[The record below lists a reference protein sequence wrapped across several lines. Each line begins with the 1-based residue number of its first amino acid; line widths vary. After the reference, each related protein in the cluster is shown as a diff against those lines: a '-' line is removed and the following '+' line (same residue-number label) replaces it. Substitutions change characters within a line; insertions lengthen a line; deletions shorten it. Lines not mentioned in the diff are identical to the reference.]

1 VVAGGPADVVAGRPA
16 DVVAGKP
23 ADVVRRPAA
32 ALCALLVG
40 LAAAVPS
47 AAQAGVGVKLRL
59 FETLLREAAGDWSL
73 FSLGSARV
81 SLSASSENVKAELA
95 VDALLG
101 DSLSVSLARAFVSV
115 RLPAVNA
122 PSAPRVRL
130 TAGKARLSWGEGV
143 AFNAADL
150 LDGSFSAAGLDL
162 TADILRDDASWMAAV
177 YVPLGRF
184 SFAEALVLPPALDVA
199 QLVADPAGPLPGLGD
214 TSLGGR
220 LVGKLA
226 GIKTEA
232 DYLYSGAEGMHRFA
246 ASLQGN
252 LVVDWHLSAGT
263 ALASA
268 SPRPSQL
275 LDNLRL
281 SAGLF
286 HLQRLGPRSTL
297 GIRLEAL
304 AAPAGEWEEAE
315 PPGPPAPVYGLLLYP
330 ELALAVDSRLSVTAR
345 ALVSPVEASAVIVPG
360 VSVSLHEGLS
370 FFAMVSVGL
379 GDATDTWA
387 GDRRG
392 GLSFLAGCAFTY

>member
-1 VVAGGPADVVAGRPA
+1 MVAGG
-16 DVVAGKP
+16 
-23 ADVVRRPAA
+23 PAA

-40 LAAAVPS
+40 LAAAVPC
-47 AAQAGVGVKLRL
+47 AAQADPGVRMRL
-59 FETLLREAAGDWSL
+59 FETLLREGPGDWSL

-81 SLSASSENVKAELA
+81 SLSTSSENVKAELA
-95 VDALLG
+95 ADALLG
-101 DSLSVSLARAFVSV
+101 DSLSVSLARAFVAV
-115 RLPAVNA
+115 RF
-122 PSAPRVRL
+122 PRWRL

-150 LDGSFSAAGLDL
+150 LDGSPSAAGLDL

-199 QLVADPAGPLPGLGD
+199 QFVADPEGPLPGPGD

-232 DYLYSGAEGMHRFA
+232 DYLYSGAEGVHRFA
-246 ASLQGN
+246 VSLQGN

-268 SPRPSQL
+268 SSQPSLL
-275 LDNLRL
+275 LDDLRL

-286 HLQRLGPRSTL
+286 HLQRLGPRTSL
-297 GIRLEAL
+297 GMRLEAL
-304 AAPAGEWEEAE
+304 AAPAGEWAEVE
-315 PPGPPAPVYGLLLYP
+315 PPGLPAPVYGLLLYP
-330 ELALAVDSRLSVTAR
+330 ELALAVDSRLTVTAR

-370 FFAMVSVGL
+370 FFAMASVGL